1 MDNMFGKLEDLR
13 ELLEVDSN
21 TALFYEQIM
30 NEDED
35 YTSPK
40 IDHFTELYQSFSEI
54 FEDDTIPQDDL
65 ATVTDQFTQICC
77 HIINYINEKFD
88 TDIEVESLMDSS
100 HNLPG
105 ITKAMYQFFIVEFY
119 ANILSIMK
127 NYISE
132 NLSSL
137 YDNFSELNQKK
148 DVMTGYFK
156 KELSEEMSIIA
167 SNIYDVTDFIFT
179 KLDGSTALTYCDKDN
194 LAAAVIKKLLD
205 EGNVS
210 DDFLTAIADIYKNNV
225 NLRSRIGF
233 EIVFAIKNG
242 EIKDLYKLPKND
254 QEII

>member
-194 LAAAVIKKLLD
+194 LAAAVIKNLLD

-254 QEII
+254 Q

>member
-156 KELSEEMSIIA
+156 KELSEEMSVIA

-254 QEII
+254 Q

>member
-88 TDIEVESLMDSS
+88 TDIEVESIMDAS

-119 ANILSIMK
+119 TNILSIMK

-132 NLSSL
+132 NITSL

-205 EGNVS
+205 EGNIS

-254 QEII
+254 Q

>member
-88 TDIEVESLMDSS
+88 TDIEVESIMDAS

-132 NLSSL
+132 NIASL

-254 QEII
+254 Q

>member
-88 TDIEVESLMDSS
+88 TDIEVESIMDAS

-242 EIKDLYKLPKND
+242 EIKDLYKLPKSD
-254 QEII
+254 Q

>member
-88 TDIEVESLMDSS
+88 TDIEVESIMDAS

-254 QEII
+254 R

>member
-65 ATVTDQFTQICC
+65 STVTDQFTQICC

-88 TDIEVESLMDSS
+88 TDIEVESIMDAS

-105 ITKAMYQFFIVEFY
+105 ITKAMYQFFIVQFY
-119 ANILSIMK
+119 ENILSILK
-127 NYISE
+127 NYIKTE
-132 NLSSL
+132 NQSL
-137 YDNFSELNQKK
+137 YENFSDLGQMK

-242 EIKDLYKLPKND
+242 EIKDLYKLPKSD
-254 QEII
+254 Q

>member
-54 FEDDTIPQDDL
+54 FEDDTIPHDDL

-88 TDIEVESLMDSS
+88 TDIEVESIMDSS

-119 ANILSIMK
+119 DNILSIMK

-254 QEII
+254 Q

>member
-132 NLSSL
+132 NISSL

-254 QEII
+254 Q

>member
-88 TDIEVESLMDSS
+88 TDIEVESIMDAS

-205 EGNVS
+205 EGNIS

-254 QEII
+254 Q

>member
-205 EGNVS
+205 EGNIS

-242 EIKDLYKLPKND
+242 EIKDLYKLPKSD
-254 QEII
+254 Q

>member
-88 TDIEVESLMDSS
+88 TDIEVESIMDAS

-119 ANILSIMK
+119 TNILSIMK

-242 EIKDLYKLPKND
+242 EIKDLYKLPKSD
-254 QEII
+254 Q

>member
-156 KELSEEMSIIA
+156 KELSEEMSTIA

-254 QEII
+254 Q

>member
-88 TDIEVESLMDSS
+88 TDIEVESIMDAS

-105 ITKAMYQFFIVEFY
+105 ITKAMYQFFIIEFY

-254 QEII
+254 Q

>member
-54 FEDDTIPQDDL
+54 FEDNTIPQDDL

-254 QEII
+254 Q

>member
-65 ATVTDQFTQICC
+65 TTVTDQFTQICC

-205 EGNVS
+205 EGNIS

-242 EIKDLYKLPKND
+242 EIKDLYKLPKSD
-254 QEII
+254 Q

>member
-88 TDIEVESLMDSS
+88 TDIEVESIMDAS

-205 EGNVS
+205 EGNFS
-210 DDFLTAIADIYKNNV
+210 NDFLTAIADIYKNNV

-254 QEII
+254 Q

>member
-65 ATVTDQFTQICC
+65 STVTDQFTQICC

-88 TDIEVESLMDSS
+88 TDIEIESIMDAS

-119 ANILSIMK
+119 TNILSIMK

-254 QEII
+254 Q

>member
-40 IDHFTELYQSFSEI
+40 IDHFTELYKSFSEI

-88 TDIEVESLMDSS
+88 TDIEVESIMDAS

-242 EIKDLYKLPKND
+242 EIKDLYKLPKSD
-254 QEII
+254 Q

>member
-1 MDNMFGKLEDLR
+1 MNNMFGKLEDLR

-254 QEII
+254 Q

>member
-30 NEDED
+30 NEAED

-88 TDIEVESLMDSS
+88 TDIEVESIMDAS

-254 QEII
+254 Q

>member
-88 TDIEVESLMDSS
+88 TDSEVESIMDAS

-254 QEII
+254 Q

>member
-88 TDIEVESLMDSS
+88 TDIEVESIMDAS

-179 KLDGSTALTYCDKDN
+179 KLDGGTALTYCDKDN

-254 QEII
+254 Q

>member
-127 NYISE
+127 NYIIE

-242 EIKDLYKLPKND
+242 EIKDLYKLPKNG
-254 QEII
+254 Q

>member
-88 TDIEVESLMDSS
+88 TDIEIESIMDAS

-127 NYISE
+127 NYISA

-254 QEII
+254 Q

>member
-1 MDNMFGKLEDLR
+1 MDNMFGKLEDLH

-119 ANILSIMK
+119 TNILSIMK

-254 QEII
+254 Q

>member
-21 TALFYEQIM
+21 TALFYLLIM

-40 IDHFTELYQSFSEI
+40 VDHFTELYQSFSEI

-88 TDIEVESLMDSS
+88 TDIEVESIMDAS

-254 QEII
+254 Q

>member
-88 TDIEVESLMDSS
+88 TDIEVESIMDAS

-137 YDNFSELNQKK
+137 FDNFSELNQKK

-254 QEII
+254 Q

>member
-88 TDIEVESLMDSS
+88 TDIEVESLMDAS

-119 ANILSIMK
+119 TNILSIMK

-254 QEII
+254 Q

>member
-65 ATVTDQFTQICC
+65 TTVTDQFTQICC

-254 QEII
+254 Q

>member
-1 MDNMFGKLEDLR
+1 MDNMFGKLEDLH

-54 FEDDTIPQDDL
+54 FEDDTVPQDDL

-88 TDIEVESLMDSS
+88 TDIEVESIMDAS

-194 LAAAVIKKLLD
+194 LAAAVLKKLLE
-205 EGNVS
+205 EGNIS
-210 DDFLTAIADIYKNNV
+210 EDFLTAIADVYKNNV
-225 NLRSRIGF
+225 NLRSRICF

-254 QEII
+254 Q

>member
-88 TDIEVESLMDSS
+88 TDIEIESIMDAS

-119 ANILSIMK
+119 TNILSIMK

-132 NLSSL
+132 NIASL

-254 QEII
+254 Q

>member
-88 TDIEVESLMDSS
+88 TDIEVESIMDAS

-210 DDFLTAIADIYKNNV
+210 DDFLTTIADIYKNNV

-254 QEII
+254 Q

>member
-54 FEDDTIPQDDL
+54 FEDDTVPQDDL

-119 ANILSIMK
+119 TNILSIMK

-132 NLSSL
+132 HLSSL

-254 QEII
+254 Q

>member
-88 TDIEVESLMDSS
+88 TDIEVESIMDAS

-205 EGNVS
+205 EGNIS
-210 DDFLTAIADIYKNNV
+210 NDFLTAIADIYKNNV

-254 QEII
+254 Q

>member
-54 FEDDTIPQDDL
+54 FEDDTVPQDDL

-254 QEII
+254 Q

>member
-105 ITKAMYQFFIVEFY
+105 ITKAMYQFFIVDFY

-254 QEII
+254 Q